1 MVPELVRLVTLDLRR
16 TLALSHAAGGP
27 RGRWEPGRVPPQ
39 NLDLELRRRRPP
51 CWAEEEKKGKKG
63 GTSEVPVER
72 AIEDVDDGSM
82 GEAGEEI
89 MVDALPPEVVDL
101 EQEGKVDVRTEAH
114 AVVQDV
120 VVSEA
125 HEVPE
130 PEVKSEE
137 VVVRDTTKVHPA
149 HQPETKADEVLV
161 RDTDT
166 AVVVQEMEAK
176 GEVSRSR
183 EAAGAQTTEVHNI
196 SACLPSIPN
205 ILKL

>member
-1 MVPELVRLVTLDLRR
+1 M
-16 TLALSHAAGGP
+16 
-27 RGRWEPGRVPPQ
+27 
-39 NLDLELRRRRPP
+39 
-51 CWAEEEKKGKKG
+51 
-63 GTSEVPVER
+63 
-72 AIEDVDDGSM
+72 
-82 GEAGEEI
+82 
-89 MVDALPPEVVDL
+89 
-101 EQEGKVDVRTEAH
+101 DVRTEAH

-125 HEVPE
+125 PEVPE

-137 VVVRDTTKVHPA
+137 VVVRDTTMVHPA

-176 GEVSRSR
+176 GEVSGSR